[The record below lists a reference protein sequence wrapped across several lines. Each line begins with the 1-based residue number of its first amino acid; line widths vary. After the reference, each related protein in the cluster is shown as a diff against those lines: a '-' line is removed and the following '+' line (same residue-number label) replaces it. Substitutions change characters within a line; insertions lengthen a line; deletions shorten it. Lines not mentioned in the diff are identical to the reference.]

1 MGRRVAALLQGAAVK
16 LPMRNDANP
25 LNVPI
30 SVMRYDVTLP
40 LLDGR
45 VTADGVRLAPA
56 KTSSMVIRDI
66 PELRGGDFGL
76 WDLNV
81 GFWLPAIEAGWDLVA
96 LPVFPKRKSALQF
109 IFCRSDAHI
118 HTPRDLAGKRVG
130 TRQYRTAVTL
140 WVRGLLKDHYDVDVS
155 AIRWFV
161 QVKDVFPLHDQ
172 GAHITYVDD
181 KRSMVDALLAGEVDA
196 IVTDLS
202 DAGLFERLETDPA
215 VVRLFPEYPT
225 TDLALYRETG
235 IYPPMHVLVMSGR
248 LDRESP
254 GLARRLYDAC
264 EKAKATAYDEIAGD
278 RAGFSVVYL
287 RERFKEQQALWG
299 DPCAYGI
306 QANRAMIDT
315 FLRYN
320 REQGAIESPLPYER
334 IFAAGVLD
342 T

>member
-1 MGRRVAALLQGAAVK
+1 MS
-16 LPMRNDANP
+16 DASP
-25 LNVPI
+25 LAIPV
-30 SVMRYDVTLP
+30 SAMRYDVTLP
-40 LLDGR
+40 LMDGC
-45 VTADGVRLAPA
+45 VTAEGVRLTPV
-56 KTSSMVIRDI
+56 KTSSMVIREI
-66 PELRGGDFGL
+66 PELRSGDFGL

-81 GFWLPAIEAGWDLVA
+81 GFWLPAIEAGWDLVG

-109 IFCRSDAHI
+109 IFCRADAGI

-140 WVRGLLKDHYDVDVS
+140 WVRGLLKDHYDVDVG

-161 QVKDVFPLHDQ
+161 QVKDSFPHHDPK
-172 GAHITYVDD
+172 AHITYVDD
-181 KRSMVDALLAGEVDA
+181 KRSMVEALLAGDVDA
-196 IVTDLS
+196 IVTDIS
-202 DAGLFERLETDPA
+202 DTALFERLETDPT

-235 IYPPMHVLVMSGR
+235 IYPPMHLMVMSGK
-248 LDRESP
+248 LDRDNP
-254 GLARRLYDAC
+254 GLARRLYDAFVT
-264 EKAKATAYDEIAGD
+264 AKTLAYDEIASD

-306 QANRAMIDT
+306 QANRAMIDA

-320 REQGAIESPLPYER
+320 HEQGSTQSLLTDEQ
-334 IFAAGVLD
+334 IFATGVLD

>member
-1 MGRRVAALLQGAAVK
+1 MS
-16 LPMRNDANP
+16 DASP
-25 LNVPI
+25 LAIPI
-30 SVMRYDVTLP
+30 STMRYDVTLP
-40 LLDGR
+40 LMDGR
-45 VTADGVRLAPA
+45 VTAEGVRLTPT
-56 KTSSMVIRDI
+56 KTSSMVIREV
-66 PELRGGDFGL
+66 PELRSGDFGL

-109 IFCRSDAHI
+109 IFCRADAGI
-118 HTPRDLAGKRVG
+118 RTPGDLAGKRVG
-130 TRQYRTAVTL
+130 TRQFRTAVTL
-140 WVRGLLKDHYDVDVS
+140 WVRGLLKDHYDVDIG

-161 QVKDVFPLHDQ
+161 QVKDTFPHHDPKT
-172 GAHITYVDD
+172 HITYVDD
-181 KRSMVDALLAGEVDA
+181 KRSMVEALLAGDVDA
-196 IVTDLS
+196 IVTDIS
-202 DAGLFERLETDPA
+202 DAALFDRLETDPA

-235 IYPPMHVLVMSGR
+235 IYPPMHLMVMSGK
-248 LDRESP
+248 LDRDNP
-254 GLARRLYDAC
+254 GLARRLYDAFV
-264 EKAKATAYDEIAGD
+264 KAKTVAYDEIAGD

-306 QANRAMIDT
+306 QANRAMIDA

-320 REQGAIESPLPYER
+320 HEQGVTQSLLTDER
-334 IFAAGVLD
+334 IFAAGTLD

>member
-1 MGRRVAALLQGAAVK
+1 V
-16 LPMRNDANP
+16 NDAQP
-25 LNVPI
+25 LSLPLSI
-30 SVMRYDVTLP
+30 MRYDVTLP
-40 LLDGR
+40 LVDGR
-45 VTADGVRLAPA
+45 VTVDGVQLKPA
-56 KTSSMVIRDI
+56 RTSSMVTRDM
-66 PELRGGDFGL
+66 PQLREGDFGV

-109 IFCRSDAHI
+109 IFCRADAGI

-140 WVRGLLKDHYDVDVS
+140 WARGLLRDHYQVDLD

-161 QVKDVFPLHDQ
+161 QVKDVFAHHDAK
-172 GAHITYVDD
+172 AHITYVDD
-181 KRSMVDALLAGEVDA
+181 KRSMVDALLAGDVDA
-196 IVTDLS
+196 IMTDIS
-202 DAGLFERLETDPA
+202 DAALFERLESDPA

-225 TDLALYRETG
+225 TDLALYRETR
-235 IYPPMHVLVMSGR
+235 IYPPMHVMVMSGK
-248 LDRESP
+248 LDRDNP
-254 GLARRLYDAC
+254 GLAARLYVAF
-264 EKAKATAYDEIAGD
+264 ERAKAMAYDEIAGD

-306 QANRAMIDT
+306 AANRRTIDA
-315 FLRYN
+315 FLRYSH
-320 REQGAIESPLPYER
+320 EQGATRTLLPYER
-334 IFAAGVLD
+334 IFAASTLE

>member
-1 MGRRVAALLQGAAVK
+1 MS
-16 LPMRNDANP
+16 DANP
-25 LNVPI
+25 LTIPM
-30 SVMRYDVTLP
+30 STMRYDVTLP
-40 LLDGR
+40 LVDGR
-45 VTADGVRLAPA
+45 VTAEGVRLAPT
-56 KTSSMVIRDI
+56 KTSSMVIREI
-66 PELRGGDFGL
+66 PELRSGDFGL

-109 IFCRSDAHI
+109 IFCRGDAGI

-140 WVRGLLKDHYDVDVS
+140 WVRGLLKDHYDVDIG

-161 QVKDVFPLHDQ
+161 QVKDTFPHHDPNT
-172 GAHITYVDD
+172 HITYVDD
-181 KRSMVDALLAGEVDA
+181 KRSMVEALLAGDVDA
-196 IVTDLS
+196 IITDIS
-202 DAGLFERLETDPA
+202 DAALFERLETDPTI
-215 VVRLFPEYPT
+215 VRLFPEYPT
-225 TDLALYRETG
+225 TDLALFRETG
-235 IYPPMHVLVMSGR
+235 IYPPMHLMVMSGK
-248 LDRESP
+248 LDRDNP
-254 GLARRLYDAC
+254 GLARRLYDAFV
-264 EKAKATAYDEIAGD
+264 KAKTVAYDEIAGD

-306 QANRAMIDT
+306 AANRAMIET

-320 REQGAIESPLPYER
+320 HEQGAIQSPLPYER
-334 IFAAGVLD
+334 IFAAGTLD

>member
-1 MGRRVAALLQGAAVK
+1 MDRV
-16 LPMRNDANP
+16 NEINP
-25 LNVPI
+25 LTVPI
-30 SVMRYDVTLP
+30 SAMRYDVTLP
-40 LLDGR
+40 LMDGR
-45 VTADGVRLAPA
+45 VTAEGVRLVPT

-66 PELRGGDFGL
+66 PELRTGEFGL

-109 IFCRSDAHI
+109 IFCRVDAGI

-140 WVRGLLKDHYDVDVS
+140 WVRGLLKDHYDVDVG

-161 QVKDVFPLHDQ
+161 QVKDVFPHHDSKTS
-172 GAHITYVDD
+172 ITYVDE
-181 KRSMVDALLAGEVDA
+181 KRSMVEALLAGDVDA
-196 IVTDLS
+196 IVTDIS
-202 DAGLFERLETDPA
+202 DAALFNRLETDPSI
-215 VVRLFPEYPT
+215 VRLFPEYPT

-235 IYPPMHVLVMSGR
+235 IYPPMHLTVMSGK
-248 LDRESP
+248 LDRENP
-254 GLARRLYDAC
+254 GLARRIYDAFV
-264 EKAKATAYDEIAGD
+264 KAKAVAYDEIAGD

-320 REQGAIESPLPYER
+320 HEQGAISAPLPYER
-334 IFAAGVLD
+334 IFATGTLES
-342 T
+342 